1 MYLDRVVLTNI
12 KGFNECD
19 IELHPDGSEYPG
31 WIVITGDNG
40 SGKTALLRAVA
51 LALVGPEQTRALLP
65 DLRGWV
71 AEGADSGVISVGI
84 NYQADLDTFKTGRH
98 PQGPIW
104 AEVAVTRDAE
114 TGSIAAADVYRKKR
128 AGASNGPWGH
138 ATGGWFALGYGPF
151 RRLYGTSSEAQRLAM
166 IPGRIPRFLTLF
178 REDATLSEGEEWAK
192 DLTFRELEA
201 GHEGHLQLPLGT
213 LDQLMSLIR
222 DNYLHRGVTI
232 ERVTADGILMKDA
245 GGRTLPLADMSD
257 GYRAALAMLIDI
269 FRHMVS
275 VYGPDIV
282 VSNDSGHSF
291 VDRPGVVLIDEI
303 DAHLHPAWQREI
315 GFWLRGH
322 FPKVQ
327 FLVTTHSPL
336 VCAAADGGR
345 IYHLPAGR
353 NDVPF
358 RLSKDDFNRVVAG
371 RPDQILLTPAFD
383 LKHTRSPRA
392 VDARKRHA
400 VLVSKQLE
408 LGELPPDEAAELKQL
423 ALFTDDD

>member
-1 MYLDRVVLTNI
+1 
-12 KGFNECD
+12 
-19 IELHPDGSEYPG
+19 
-31 WIVITGDNG
+31 
-40 SGKTALLRAVA
+40 
-51 LALVGPEQTRALLP
+51 
-65 DLRGWV
+65 
-71 AEGADSGVISVGI
+71 
-84 NYQADLDTFKTGRH
+84 
-98 PQGPIW
+98 
-104 AEVAVTRDAE
+104 
-114 TGSIAAADVYRKKR
+114 
-128 AGASNGPWGH
+128 
-138 ATGGWFALGYGPF
+138 
-151 RRLYGTSSEAQRLAM
+151 
-166 IPGRIPRFLTLF
+166 
-178 REDATLSEGEEWAK
+178 
-192 DLTFRELEA
+192 
-201 GHEGHLQLPLGT
+201 
-213 LDQLMSLIR
+213 
-222 DNYLHRGVTI
+222 
-232 ERVTADGILMKDA
+232 MKDA
-245 GGRTLPLADMSD
+245 AGRTLPLADMSD

-282 VSNDSGHSF
+282 VSDDSGHNF

-345 IYHLPAGR
+345 IYHLPAGH
-353 NDVPF
+353 DDAPF

-400 VLVSKQLE
+400 VLMSKQLE
-408 LGELPPDEAAELKQL
+408 LGVLPPDEAAELKQL
-423 ALFTDDD
+423 ALFADDD